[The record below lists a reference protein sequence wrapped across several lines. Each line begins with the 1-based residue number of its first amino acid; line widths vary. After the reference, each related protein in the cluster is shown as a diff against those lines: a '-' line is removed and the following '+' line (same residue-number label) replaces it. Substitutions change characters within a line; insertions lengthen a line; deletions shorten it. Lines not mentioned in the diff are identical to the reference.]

1 MEIFIILS
9 IPAVEVNERIDKMK
23 FTPEVI
29 AALNVLKSAAE
40 NDFEL
45 HRINTLEQ
53 DLTTPP
59 KVEIVDDK
67 HQKFDGVTY
76 KQNKNGHFGRI
87 HRAVYH
93 YYFGDI
99 PEGYEIHHIDEN
111 KANND
116 ISNLVMLT
124 KLEHRQLHIPKGQ
137 SFYKQ
142 KKIFICENC
151 GKEYEAFDV
160 GNNRFCSAECMYKVA
175 YRERKTIIKTCPRCG
190 KQFYTKKEKQIYCS
204 RSCGGKNPKKCRRI
218 KKICPICGK
227 EFETRLSVNRPTC
240 SRECGC
246 KYREM
251 NRQKKD

>member
-29 AALNVLKSAAE
+29 AALNTLKSAAE

-76 KQNKNGHFGRI
+76 VLVGDGYFRHQCSI
-87 HRAVYH
+87 HRAVYN
-93 YYFGDI
+93 YFYGGVS
-99 PEGYEIHHIDEN
+99 EKYHIHHIDEN

-116 ISNLVMLT
+116 ISNLQMLT
-124 KLEHRQLHIPKGQ
+124 ITEHHKLHKPKGLQ
-137 SFYKQ
+137 MA
-142 KKIFICENC
+142 C
-151 GKEYEAFDV
+151 D
-160 GNNRFCSAECMYKVA
+160 NNLKTFTCRF
-175 YRERKTIIKTCPRCG
+175 
-190 KQFYTKKEKQIYCS
+190 
-204 RSCGGKNPKKCRRI
+204 
-218 KKICPICGK
+218 CGK
-227 EFETRLSVNRPTC
+227 EFTTYNNGRNCYCSESCRLKGNYEHRKKEFICEWCGKKFLSPRNDVRFC
-240 SRECGC
+240 SPSCRNLSRYN
-246 KYREM
+246 K
-251 NRQKKD
+251 N